1 MSRKARRPKSLTE
14 AETSSKSLQCWGV
27 SGSQLSCHMPRGLSA
42 GKVPQESPCLPASQL
57 LEEHSSAKKFE
68 SSAFF
73 M

>member
-1 MSRKARRPKSLTE
+1 
-14 AETSSKSLQCWGV
+14 
-27 SGSQLSCHMPRGLSA
+27 MPRGLSA

-57 LEEHSSAKKFE
+57 LEEHSAAKKFE